1 MTKNLLLT
9 FLFFALTFL
18 AQAQKNYGE
27 IVNSF
32 SHAFPYEKIFLYTDK
47 PYYFPSD
54 TIWFK
59 AYVTTPDKDFRQ
71 SATPSVP
78 LYVELIKPSVIPIAS
93 RKIIK
98 LKDGKGEG
106 DFVIPRELKPGIYK
120 LRAYTSYSLNFGDQA
135 FFEKEIFISDNGQA
149 FNSKMELTVESK
161 L

>member
-1 MTKNLLLT
+1 M
-9 FLFFALTFL
+9 FL
-18 AQAQKNYGE
+18 
-27 IVNSF
+27 
-32 SHAFPYEKIFLYTDK
+32 HTDK
-47 PYYFPSD
+47 PYYIPSD

-59 AYVTTPDKDFRQ
+59 AYVTTPDKNFRE

-98 LKDGKGEG
+98 LKDGRGAG

-135 FFEKEIFISDNGQA
+135 FFEKEIFISDKGQA
-149 FNSKMELTVESK
+149 FHGKMELTVESK